1 MTESNEKTLWAQF
14 NWYDPAHPW
23 IVLDP
28 ESEDELSYCEECP
41 CPTPPACVPCDL
53 HIGYWGYTW
62 TNYQEIWGVGCD
74 EDCDTEIHLLGTY
87 DERDT
92 LGVLGKS
99 GCMWAEVD
107 NTYAC
112 LHWYGVDRACMP
124 YHICDQRICDQDT
137 CDIRK
142 HSILNYCNAQGFYCN
157 ASTGWLYPTGNP
169 ANLTPV
175 TYHWI
180 TWFYYEEDNRY
191 QATLHYLD
199 CNCLQEDLASGSFIG
214 TPPSSPA
221 DFGYS
226 FVADG
231 VACTPGCESTISAF
245 IAQARENGW
254 TLYGEGLLVRKTSAA
269 YSCYRCD
276 MGIVKVQM
284 CADTGSSF
292 VYISCSCT
300 RGTIDVGWEDSYEGT
315 VNLYEIYTFL
325 EYAGCACYSIRELLL
340 SYPEMFGVQDV
351 SFGDDTVYTR
361 EYDSQYYDYDTG
373 QWGPVTH
380 NISTT
385 AGIESSHGWD
395 SYWVDYR
402 NMYIIFDNTCI
413 GYSQSSYGS
422 TNMPTVFVSK
432 LNVNDEWRSRYSV
445 NHTPIYD
452 SLTDGDTE
460 FSKTSNSSIVFDGHV
475 PPFTSMDDNRSRWP
489 NLDSRC
495 QWQGLTIRWSAYNQN
510 AGSETFW
517 NESDARKALADVQAS
532 SNPYGTDEIYP
543 GASGSTYFYP
553 PAPSEGPSAFY
564 TVFEGTVS
572 QTDPQ
577 DPYSSWEVEYPRH
590 DWTKPYVFNLNF
602 VTTNKGFLVNGQSG
616 YSDTLSV
623 PGYVNAIPYY
633 YPTQP
638 TEQSVIDAHPYT
650 WAMCEL
656 PSPEGYSPDSEI
668 CPAGTVRGI
677 TFKSGIYNVPFYNM
691 TYQITDIDESMGGC
705 QDDDWWPTDEGEE
718 PEEPIAQ

>member
-1 MTESNEKTLWAQF
+1 MTESNERTLWAQF
-14 NWYDPAHPW
+14 NWYDPTHPW

-99 GCMWAEVD
+99 GCLWAEVD
-107 NTYAC
+107 NTYDC

-142 HSILNYCNAQGFYCN
+142 HSILNYCNAHGFYCN
-157 ASTGWLYPTGNP
+157 TSTGWLYPTGNP
-169 ANLTPV
+169 ASLTPV

-276 MGIVKVQM
+276 TGIIKVQM

-292 VYISCSCT
+292 VYISCSCS
-300 RGTIDVGWEDSYEGT
+300 RGTIESGNPDFGGGYE
-315 VNLYEIYTFL
+315 LYTFL
-325 EYAGCACYSIRELLL
+325 EYAGCDCYDVRELLL
-340 SYPEMFGVQDV
+340 SYPEMFGVMDV
-351 SFGDDTVYTR
+351 SFGDDTVCTK
-361 EYDSQYYDYDTG
+361 EYDSRSMDWDT
-373 QWGPVTH
+373 QQMGPVVH
-380 NISTT
+380 HKSTQ
-385 AGIESSHGWD
+385 AGYLQSSHGWD
-395 SYWVDYR
+395 AYWCDYR
-402 NMYIIFDNTCI
+402 SMFVLFDNTCI
-413 GYSQSSYGS
+413 GYSESDGYS
-422 TNMPTVFVSK
+422 TTKPTVFLSK
-432 LNVNDEWRSRYSV
+432 LNVNGEWESRWSGSSR
-445 NHTPIYD
+445 IYD
-452 SLTDGDTE
+452 SLTE
-460 FSKTSNSSIVFDGHV
+460 ESSAWSETTNVQMYFDGHI
-475 PPFTSMDDNRSRWP
+475 PPFVNAEMVREIWP
-489 NLDSRC
+489 DANG
-495 QWQGLTIRWSAYNQN
+495 QWQGLTVRWYAINGGGGSADHDVAAFWTQQEAEDYLAQLNQRVPKYGAN
-510 AGSETFW
+510 SFSASASNSVYFIPPRASMSPTF
-517 NESDARKALADVQAS
+517 SPTHV
-532 SNPYGTDEIYP
+532 
-543 GASGSTYFYP
+543 
-553 PAPSEGPSAFY
+553 EGK
-564 TVFEGTVS
+564 
-572 QTDPQ
+572 
-577 DPYSSWEVEYPRH
+577 VEYQQYDGMYHVYEPYD
-590 DWTKPYVFNLNF
+590 DWGDGVVFNLNF
-602 VTTNKGFLVNGQSG
+602 VMTNKGFLINGQSG
-616 YSDTLSV
+616 YTDTLQI
-623 PGYVNAIPYY
+623 PGFDSTRGEWT
-633 YPTQP
+633 YPANLDSEINNMVSNGTA
-638 TEQSVIDAHPYT
+638 T
-650 WAMCEL
+650 MCETQT
-656 PSPEGYSPDSEI
+656 EGGWPGEPEI
-668 CPAGTVRGI
+668 CPAGTIKTVTFQEGI
-677 TFKSGIYNVPFYNM
+677 MTVPIYNIVYKM
-691 TYQITDIDESMGGC
+691 TLEESMGGC
-705 QDDDWWPTDEGEE
+705 QGDDWWPVDETEQE
-718 PEEPIAQ
+718 D